1 MLLGID
7 LGGTKTEAAV
17 LDADGS
23 EHFRRRLATPSASY
37 EGILDTIARLVEQA
51 ESACGAFERVG
62 VCTPGAVV
70 PETGLLK
77 NSNTVCLNGRPLLA
91 GLGRRLGRPVFIEND
106 ANCFALSEATDG
118 AGAGSASVFG
128 VILGT
133 GAGGGWVIHGRLHRG
148 VNGIAGEWGHNPLP
162 RAPDESRPGR
172 PCYCG
177 RVDCVETYVSGPG
190 FARTYGEITGE
201 SLPAVQIAA
210 RLQQGDAAAVQAFA
224 RYVNHLA
231 RALATVINVCD
242 PDVVVLGGGMS
253 KLDALYPELSRALPE
268 FVFSDTV
275 KTRILPPK
283 YGDSSGVRGAAWLSR
298 SPDS

>member
-1 MLLGID
+1 MLLGVD
-7 LGGTKTEAAV
+7 LGGTKTEAIV
-17 LDADGS
+17 LDQDGG
-23 EHFRRRLATPSASY
+23 ERFRQRLATPAASY
-37 EGILDTIARLVEQA
+37 EGILDTIAQLVSQA
-51 ESACGAFERVG
+51 EAQCGRFDSVG
-62 VCTPGAVV
+62 ICTPGAVV

-77 NSNTVCLNGRPLLA
+77 NSNTVCLNGKPLPADLVQ
-91 GLGRRLGRPVFIEND
+91 RLGKPVFIEND

-133 GAGGGWVIHGRLHRG
+133 GAGGGWVIHGRLHTG

-162 RAPDESRPGR
+162 RAPDEIRPAR

-177 RVDCVETYVSGPG
+177 RVDCIETYVSGPG
-190 FARTYGEITGE
+190 FARTHGEIAGDDI
-201 SLPAVQIAA
+201 PAVQVAA
-210 RLQQGDAAAVQAFA
+210 RLRQGDAAAAEAFA

-253 KLDALYPELSRALPE
+253 RVDEVYPRLVQALPE

-275 KTRILPPK
+275 KTRILPPA
-283 YGDSSGVRGAAWLSR
+283 YGDSSGVRGAAWLNR
-298 SPDS
+298 GR

>member
-1 MLLGID
+1 MLLGVD
-7 LGGTKTEAAV
+7 LGGTKTEAVV
-17 LDADGS
+17 LDTNGAQR
-23 EHFRRRLATPSASY
+23 FRQRLPTPAASY
-37 EGILDTIARLVEQA
+37 ERILDTIALLVSRA
-51 ESACGAFERVG
+51 EAQCGSTDSVG
-62 VCTPGAVV
+62 ICTPGAIV

-91 GLGRRLGRPVFIEND
+91 DLVQRLGKPVSIEND

-133 GAGGGWVIHGRLHRG
+133 GAGGGWVIHGRLHTG

-162 RAPDESRPGR
+162 RAPSEARPGR

-177 RVDCVETYVSGPG
+177 RVDCIETYVCGPG
-190 FARTYGEITGE
+190 FARTHGEIAGE
-201 SLPAVQIAA
+201 DIPAVEVAA
-210 RLQQGDAAAVQAFA
+210 RLRQGDAAAAQAFE

-231 RALATVINVCD
+231 RGLATVINVCD
-242 PDVVVLGGGMS
+242 PDVIVLGGGMS
-253 KLDALYPELSRALPE
+253 RMAELYPRLARALPE

-275 KTRILPPK
+275 KTRLLPPA
-283 YGDSSGVRGAAWLSR
+283 YGDASGVRGAAWLNR
-298 SPDS
+298 GR

>member
-7 LGGTKTEAAV
+7 LGGTKTEAIV
-17 LDADGS
+17 LDGDGT
-23 EHFRRRLATPSASY
+23 ERFRHRLATPATRY
-37 EGILDTIARLVEQA
+37 EGILDTIARLVAQA
-51 ESACGAFERVG
+51 EAQCGQFGSVG
-62 VCTPGAVV
+62 IGTPGAIV

-77 NSNTVCLNGRPLLA
+77 NSNTVCLNGKPLLA
-91 GLGRRLGRPVFIEND
+91 DLVRQLGRPVFIEND

-133 GAGGGWVIHGRLHRG
+133 GAGGGWVIHGRLHTG

-162 RAPDESRPGR
+162 RAPVEDRPAR

-177 RVDCVETYVSGPG
+177 RVDCIETYVSGPG
-190 FARTYGEITGE
+190 LARTHAGITGE
-201 SLPAVQIAA
+201 DIPAIQVAA
-210 RLQQGDAAAVQAFA
+210 RLRQGDAAAAEAFT

-231 RALATVINVCD
+231 RGLATVINVCD

-253 KLDALYPELSRALPE
+253 RMDELYPRLVQALPE

-275 KTRILPPK
+275 KTRILPPA
-283 YGDSSGVRGAAWLSR
+283 YGDSSGVRGAAWLNR
-298 SPDS
+298 R

>member
-1 MLLGID
+1 MLLGVD
-7 LGGTKTEAAV
+7 LGGTKTEAIV
-17 LDADGS
+17 LDSSG
-23 EHFRRRLATPSASY
+23 EERFRQRLATPAASY
-37 EGILDTIARLVEQA
+37 EGILDTIARLVSQA
-51 ESACGAFERVG
+51 EAQCGRVDSVG
-62 VCTPGAVV
+62 ICTPGAVV

-77 NSNTVCLNGRPLLA
+77 NSNTVCLNGRPLPADLVQ
-91 GLGRRLGRPVFIEND
+91 RLGRPVFIEND

-133 GAGGGWVIHGRLHRG
+133 GAGGGWVIHGRLHTG

-162 RAPDESRPGR
+162 RAPGEARPAR

-177 RVDCVETYVSGPG
+177 RVDCIETYVSGPG
-190 FARTYGEITGE
+190 FARTHGEIAGE
-201 SLPAVQIAA
+201 DIPAAQVAA
-210 RLQQGDAAAVQAFA
+210 RLRQGDAAAAEAFA

-253 KLDALYPELSRALPE
+253 RMDEVYPRLARALPE

-275 KTRILPPK
+275 KTRILPPA
-283 YGDSSGVRGAAWLSR
+283 YGDSSGVRGAAWLNR
-298 SPDS
+298 GR